1 MWMVRSIPAPALP
14 PPPVA
19 GQAAVS
25 PLRAALQ
32 SNAQRGLHSRP
43 CTKLPCSHRLESKV
57 GRDLGFVGQNLS
69 RQNGRERRAPRER
82 VGAMVKDVQPEGHGC
97 VDGRDVNARGRLAS
111 APPAPALRLCRR
123 LCARD
128 AGALGQPRGLRR
140 RQRRRSRPESV
151 ACDGRAV
158 TVGVPCAA
166 GVCSRRLARA
176 CGGRRRH
183 RLRAAQGA

>member
-57 GRDLGFVGQNLS
+57 GRDSGS
-69 RQNGRERRAPRER
+69 WAKISPAKMAERDA
-82 VGAMVKDVQPEGHGC
+82 H
-97 VDGRDVNARGRLAS
+97 LAS
-111 APPAPALRLCRR
+111 ALGLWSKTSN
-123 LCARD
+123 LKD
-128 AGALGQPRGLRR
+128 TGA
-140 RQRRRSRPESV
+140 
-151 ACDGRAV
+151 
-158 TVGVPCAA
+158 
-166 GVCSRRLARA
+166 
-176 CGGRRRH
+176 
-183 RLRAAQGA
+183 